1 MSSREIVAVSSGI
14 AGADRF
20 RGGGGGGARRERD
33 AREAADRRE
42 VERLKRELNRVS
54 KQMNDVKNECSELKK
69 DRTRK
74 DLEIKAKEA
83 EIQSLRRANV
93 GSANKYAGSMAMDID
108 QSVHAPANGA
118 LHTGDS
124 CLASTRRA
132 ETLNGRN
139 KELSSPQDGLCLN
152 QRNQTYASEVLE
164 ESVRFESKG
173 SKHKEIK
180 TVGVQTDLPGNNEYL
195 EHKKVLVDRIS
206 SNLCA
211 VWGMPTN
218 SLMGRSLISKI
229 LVSCSEEIL
238 TLVQSTGSLDKC
250 EASSEASSSVRN
262 AISQVYD
269 IIIKTSSDT
278 IPIQTLLEALLNL
291 AAVGNDAVVSRALRM
306 LHSVLQHLL
315 NNRTMSNQSVTS
327 GIMFLLSHVLTI
339 LFTWSGTVTKVAPLR

>member
-1 MSSREIVAVSSGI
+1 MHLRSWRQLVLPGHI
-14 AGADRF
+14 AFYYMVLAY
-20 RGGGGGGARRERD
+20 
-33 AREAADRRE
+33 
-42 VERLKRELNRVS
+42 S
-54 KQMNDVKNECSELKK
+54 IS
-69 DRTRK
+69 
-74 DLEIKAKEA
+74 DLFCCDC
-83 EIQSLRRANV
+83 Q
-93 GSANKYAGSMAMDID
+93 
-108 QSVHAPANGA
+108 
-118 LHTGDS
+118 
-124 CLASTRRA
+124 
-132 ETLNGRN
+132 
-139 KELSSPQDGLCLN
+139 
-152 QRNQTYASEVLE
+152 

-269 IIIKTSSDT
+269 IIIKVIDMPKIENIHLFLIFLCFS
-278 IPIQTLLEALLNL
+278 LN
-291 AAVGNDAVVSRALRM
+291 
-306 LHSVLQHLL
+306 
-315 NNRTMSNQSVTS
+315 
-327 GIMFLLSHVLTI
+327 
-339 LFTWSGTVTKVAPLR
+339 